1 MLLARD
7 VAVVET
13 DFIQV
18 LEHIPGTK
26 DQKQE
31 YFLSRNIRV
40 PHTNYESMWEV
51 LTERLHHSGAASEV
65 FECLQAHMPTR
76 LKELLQLAKSGR
88 PIRLRVTEPVIV
100 SDFFFENGNLR
111 RIGELFLQHLRER
124 GGAL

>member
-31 YFLSRNIRV
+31 HFLSWDN
-40 PHTNYESMWEV
+40 S
-51 LTERLHHSGAASEV
+51 LD
-65 FECLQAHMPTR
+65 
-76 LKELLQLAKSGR
+76 
-88 PIRLRVTEPVIV
+88 PIP
-100 SDFFFENGNLR
+100 
-111 RIGELFLQHLRER
+111 
-124 GGAL
+124 